1 MTPPVE
7 PELPYTVAYDP
18 ALPISAHVG
27 EITELLRNH
36 QVLVVA
42 GETGSGKTTQLPK
55 VLLELGC
62 RRIGH
67 TQPRRLAAR
76 SVASRLAEELGVELG
91 TVVGYQVRFSRK
103 ATRATR
109 VKVMTDGVL
118 LAEIGHERDL
128 RHYDAI
134 IIDEAHERSLNI
146 DFLLGYL
153 KQLLPR
159 RPDLKVVITSA
170 TIDTQRFA
178 EHFAVPQP
186 AADAIPA
193 PIVEV
198 SGRTYPVE
206 VRYRPLPVPERSHD
220 APDQNEGIVAAV
232 RELGA
237 EGPGDILVFLSG
249 EREIRDAAEALA
261 DAKLRDTEVV
271 PLYARLSVAEQHRVF
286 TSHTGRRVVL
296 ATNLAETSLTVPGVR
311 YVIDTGLARISRYS
325 SRTKVQ
331 RLPIEPISQ
340 ASANQRAGRCGRVA
354 PGICVRLYDEQDYLI
369 RPEFTEP
376 EILRTNLASVILAM
390 AQAGLGDIS
399 SFPFVEA
406 PERAHITDGLRLLD
420 ELGALKPGTHRNPQ
434 LTPDGRLLA
443 GIPIEPRL
451 GRMLIE
457 AARRGCLREVQVIV
471 AGLAI
476 QDVRERPVE
485 QREQADA
492 AHRRFWSDDVLNELA
507 DPSSGTAR
515 QHRTPARYT
524 PHTRRADQPTEA
536 RPDAGGDL
544 AAMLRMWVYLKRL
557 RDKVS
562 GSQFRRRCRDEYLN
576 YLRIREWQDLLTQLK
591 EICKD
596 LGLKRNEEPASS
608 DAILTSVLA
617 GLLGHVGLKQVD
629 KADGSKPARG
639 RTRRPLTEFEGARG
653 ARFAIQPGSA
663 LAKHPPALVMAVELV
678 ETSRLWARTVAGI
691 QPEWVEQVGAH
702 VVKRSHSE
710 PHWSSSSGSVLAYE
724 KVLLFGVPIIAD
736 RLVDYANVDQA
747 QARTIFIRS
756 ALVEGQW
763 RPTPHTAAAKLIEHN
778 ARVLAEAED
787 LEERTRRRDLT
798 IDDHA
803 RFDFFDAQLPSTVCS
818 TAALE
823 AWLRHQAPAHALEL
837 TSADVLRVDG
847 DAVDFDDFPDHW
859 SINGLELPVDYVF
872 DPGAGHDG
880 VTVTVP
886 LAQLNQLQAEPF
898 SWQVPGLRAELAT
911 QLIRNLPKQW
921 RTRFVPAP
929 DHARQA
935 LRWLASHDADPS
947 RPFCLELSRALT
959 GLTGERVPDDQW
971 APDQVPNHLQVA
983 FDVVDGG
990 KRLRHAKDFASLR
1003 ADLAQ
1008 QVSATLT
1015 KAAAERPVVAT
1026 SWRFGVLKPQITV
1039 KRGAVTA
1046 VGYPALQDA
1055 GTAVRAVLADSPE
1068 VQRVTHTAGIVRLLV
1083 LNLPDPTRW
1092 AIAHLTNADKLA
1104 LSTNPYDSVPDL
1116 MADARLKATAQ
1127 LAARYADPIQVRT
1140 AEQFDALA
1148 TQVRQAQADQMRA
1161 VVATAAA
1168 TVRNAQQVRVALA
1181 NLPAGSPTR
1190 QDVTAQLD
1198 NLVFKKFISFTR
1210 DPWFEYLPRYVQAMQ
1225 LRLQAAQLDP
1235 GRDAR
1240 QQVLIDELEAEF
1252 AELCNQWPVG
1262 RLADAVEDVGFLIE
1276 ELRVQ
1281 TFAQQ
1286 LRTAVTVSPKR
1297 IRQTMESVRATLR

>member
-1 MTPPVE
+1 ME
-7 PELPYTVAYDP
+7 PDLPFTVAYDP
-18 ALPISAHVG
+18 GLPISGHVD
-27 EITELLRNH
+27 EITELLRRH

-55 VLLELGC
+55 MLLELGC

-91 TVVGYQVRFSRK
+91 TVVGFQVRFTRK

-109 VKVMTDGVL
+109 LKVMTDGVL
-118 LAEIGHERDL
+118 LAEIGHDPDL

-159 RPDLKVVITSA
+159 RPELKVVITSA

-178 EHFAVPQP
+178 DHFAEPRQ
-186 AADAIPA
+186 AGEAMPA

-198 SGRTYPVE
+198 SGRSYPVE
-206 VRYRPLPVPERSHD
+206 VRYRPLEVPQRSHD
-220 APDQNEGIVAAV
+220 VADQNEGIVAAV

-237 EGPGDILVFLSG
+237 EGPGDILIFLSG

-261 DAKLRDTEVV
+261 EAKLHDTEVV

-286 TSHTGRRVVL
+286 SPHPGRRVVL
-296 ATNLAETSLTVPGVR
+296 ATNVAETSLTVPGVR

-325 SRTKVQ
+325 NRTKVQ

-354 PGICVRLYDEQDYLI
+354 PGICVRLYDEQEYLA

-376 EILRTNLASVILAM
+376 EILRTNLASVILQM
-390 AQAGLGDIS
+390 ARAGLGDIS

-420 ELGALKPGTHRNPQ
+420 ELGALKPGSHRNPQ
-434 LTPDGRLLA
+434 LTRDGRVLA

-457 AARRGCLREVQVIV
+457 ASRRGCLREVQVIV

-485 QREQADA
+485 RRDLADA
-492 AHRRFWSDDVLNELA
+492 AHRRFWSDDVLNEVA
-507 DPSSGTAR
+507 GGSVGAAER
-515 QHRTPARYT
+515 GETPARYT
-524 PHTRRADQPTEA
+524 PHTSRADQQVER

-557 RDKVS
+557 RDQLS
-562 GSQFRRRCRDEYLN
+562 GSQFRRRCREEYLN
-576 YLRIREWQDLLTQLK
+576 YLRIREWQDLLTQLR

-596 LGLKRNEEPASS
+596 LGLRRNEQPAGL
-608 DAILTSVLA
+608 DVIMTSVLA

-629 KADGSKPARG
+629 KGDASKTARS

-663 LAKHPPALVMAVELV
+663 LAKQPPALVMAVELV

-691 QPEWVEQVGAH
+691 QPEWVEEVGSH
-702 VVKRSHSE
+702 VVKRSYSE

-724 KVLLFGVPIIAD
+724 KVLLFGVPVIAD
-736 RLVDYANVDQA
+736 RLVDYARVDPV
-747 QARTIFIRS
+747 QARAIFIRS

-763 RPTPHTAAAKLIEHN
+763 RPTPHTAAADLIDHN
-778 ARVLAEAED
+778 ARVLAEVED
-787 LEERTRRRDLT
+787 LEERTRRRDLA

-803 RFDFFDAQLPSTVCS
+803 RFEFFDLRLPSTVCATS
-818 TAALE
+818 ALE
-823 AWLRHQAPAHALEL
+823 AWLRHQAPPDALRL
-837 TSADVLRVDG
+837 TRADVLRVDK
-847 DAVDFDDFPDHW
+847 DAVDFGNFPDHW
-859 SINGLELPVDYVF
+859 PINGLELPIEYIF

-886 LAQLNQLQAEPF
+886 LAQLNQLQGEPF

-911 QLIRNLPKQW
+911 QLIRSLPKQW

-929 DHARQA
+929 DHARDA
-935 LRWLASHDADPS
+935 LRWLAANNADHGRS
-947 RPFCLELSRALT
+947 FWLELSRALT
-959 GLTGERVPDDQW
+959 ALTGERVPDDQW
-971 APDQVPNHLQVA
+971 APGQVPNHLRVA

-990 KRLRHAKDFASLR
+990 KRIRHAKDFASLR
-1003 ADLAQ
+1003 TDLAQ

-1015 KAAAERPVVAT
+1015 KAAAERPLVAT
-1026 SWRFGVLKPQITV
+1026 SWTFGALAPQITV
-1039 KRGAVTA
+1039 KRGSITA
-1046 VGYPALQDA
+1046 VGYPALQDT
-1055 GTAVRAVLADSPE
+1055 GTAVRQVLADSP
-1068 VQRVTHTAGIVRLLV
+1068 VAQRVTHNAGIVRLLV

-1092 AIAHLTNADKLA
+1092 AVSHLTNADKLA
-1104 LSTNPYDSVPDL
+1104 LGTNPYASVPDL
-1116 MADARLKATAQ
+1116 LADARLKATAQ
-1127 LAARYADPIQVRT
+1127 LAARYADPMQVLS
-1140 AEQFDALA
+1140 AGQFDALA
-1148 TQVRQAQADQMRA
+1148 LQVRQSQADQLRA

-1168 TVRNAQQVRVALA
+1168 TLRNAQQVRLTLA
-1181 NLPAGSPTR
+1181 RFPAGSPTR
-1190 QDVTAQLD
+1190 QDVASQLD
-1198 NLVFKKFISFTR
+1198 NLVFKNFISFTR
-1210 DPWFEYLPRYVQAMQ
+1210 DPWFEHLPRYLQAMQ
-1225 LRLQAAQLDP
+1225 LRLQAAGSNP
-1235 GRDAR
+1235 TRDVS
-1240 QQVLIDELEAEF
+1240 QQAVIDELEADF
-1252 AELCNQWPVG
+1252 VDLCDACPAG
-1262 RLADAVEDVGFLIE
+1262 RLPDAVDEVGFLIE

-1297 IRQTMESVRATLR
+1297 IRKTMETVRATLR